1 MALFL
6 AKYLQ
11 KNKISKK
18 NLFKLVFS
26 LIIFHFWTLKF
37 EHKNIRLKKYFTIK
51 NMNVLKE
58 LKYTKEHEWIK
69 LEGDNTA
76 YVGITDYAQ
85 KELGDIVFVE
95 IETVG
100 EELTQQSV
108 FGTVEAV
115 KTVSDLYLPVSA
127 KILEVNS
134 ELANDPATV
143 NADPYGKGWLVKIAL
158 QNPDQVEGLLSAEQ
172 YEALIK

>member
-1 MALFL
+1 M
-6 AKYLQ
+6 
-11 KNKISKK
+11 
-18 NLFKLVFS
+18 
-26 LIIFHFWTLKF
+26 
-37 EHKNIRLKKYFTIK
+37 E
-51 NMNVLKE
+51 VLKE
-58 LKYTKEHEWIK
+58 LKYTKEHEWVK
-69 LEGDNTA
+69 LEGDNIA

-100 EELTQQSV
+100 EELSQQAV

-143 NADPYGKGWLVKIAL
+143 NSDPYGKGWMVKIAL
-158 QNPDQVEGLLSAEQ
+158 QNPTQLNELLSAEQ